1 MAVKLAD
8 AARWLVPS
16 VVAAATGA
24 LAAGITEALHAGGAE
39 AALCAGG
46 LIILLALPL
55 LLLVDIT
62 VRGLW
67 RAWEPQQLSLI
78 ESDGTAPRLA
88 AWAIAILLGLGVLA
102 AAMFATTQELG
113 RVTSFSPLVVSY
125 IEPVAAVVTMLV
137 LVAISRPVV
146 RVLTPVMPRLTATRI
161 VITLGALIVITVLVL
176 WLVVVRPALGPL
188 DVSVLAAPLV
198 GVVACVLVH
207 VGWRLVPRRASLVTT
222 TTIAVAAAVSAVVL
236 RFANPPVV
244 LAVWGDLPV
253 AGVIVEVVFNLEAI
267 RQDIP
272 MSEFRPEAVPG
283 APHRDIIVITIDTVR
298 ADHTPPYG
306 GHAEMPALASL
317 AEKGAVF
324 DWAFAPSN
332 VTRRSIPS
340 MMIGLSPNRVHGRVV
355 GWALRVDPRHVML
368 AERMRA
374 GGYETAGFM
383 CCEGFWGKRFHTG
396 LEHGLEHLEIDH
408 SGLALSRKARDWL
421 ARRELTHP
429 TRPLFMWMHV
439 LEPHNWT
446 HYGPT
451 AHTDAQRTATYDRA
465 LAASDAM
472 LKEVLSA
479 FEHRPP
485 EEWPIIVVTADH
497 GEGLGEHGHPY
508 HSTDLYNSQLRVPLV
523 IAGPSIPHATIEET
537 VSLTDLAPTILE
549 LAGFRANSAA
559 FDGASFGALATGAR
573 QPDPGGGFAFAAMVK
588 DRSNPG
594 GVTAV
599 VDGVWKLIDEHGVL
613 HVFDTRNDRSE
624 VNDLAKTRPDLVER
638 LRKLLAARVAAGGQ
652 SPFEH

>member
-24 LAAGITEALHAGGAE
+24 IAAGITEALHADGAE

-46 LIILLALPL
+46 LIVLVALPL
-55 LLLVDIT
+55 LLVVDAT

-88 AWAIAILLGLGVLA
+88 AWAIAILVGLGVLA

-113 RVTSFSPLVVSY
+113 RFTSFSPLVVSY
-125 IEPVAAVVTMLV
+125 IEPIAAVVTMLV

-146 RVLTPVMPRLTATRI
+146 RVLTPLMPRLTVMRI
-161 VITLGALIVITVLVL
+161 VITLGAAIVIAVLVL
-176 WLVVVRPALGPL
+176 WLVVIRPALGPL

-198 GVVACVLVH
+198 GVIACVLVH
-207 VGWRLVPRRASLVTT
+207 VGWRFVPRRASLVAT

-253 AGVIVEVVFNLEAI
+253 AGVIVEVIYNLEAI
-267 RQDIP
+267 RRDIP
-272 MSEFRPEAVPG
+272 MSEFRPEATPG
-283 APHRDIIVITIDTVR
+283 ARHRDIIVITIDTVR

-306 GHAEMPALASL
+306 GHAEMPTLASL
-317 AEKGAVF
+317 AAKGVVF

-383 CCEGFWGKRFHTG
+383 CCEGFWGKSFHTG

-408 SGLALSRKARDWL
+408 SGLALARKARDWL

-429 TRPLFMWMHV
+429 EQPLFMWMHV

-446 HYGPT
+446 NFGPQ
-451 AHTDAQRTATYDRA
+451 AHTEAERTATYDRA
-465 LAASDAM
+465 LAACDTM
-472 LKEVLSA
+472 LKDVLSA

-485 EEWPIIVVTADH
+485 DEWPIIVVTADH

-549 LAGFRANSAA
+549 LAGFRASSAT

-573 QPDPGGGFAFAAMVK
+573 PPDPDGGFAFAAMVK

-599 VDGVWKLIDEHGVL
+599 VDGVWKLIDDHGVL
-613 HVFDTRNDRSE
+613 HLFDTRNDRGE
-624 VNDLAKTRPDLVER
+624 LRDLAKARPELVER
-638 LRKLLAARVAAGGQ
+638 LRKLLAARVAAGKQ